1 VRLASVH
8 RNSLQHTLSRA
19 RFHAEPLTMVRR
31 RNNPFASELRSLPY
45 RALLR
50 REEPF
55 RRTDEEEIK
64 ATCNRIARGGKWLV
78 YAGNRGIENG
88 CRVFAFDTP
97 EKAQAMQAWIA
108 ASGVESRPRPEPPPN
123 YPQLKVG

>member
-1 VRLASVH
+1 
-8 RNSLQHTLSRA
+8 
-19 RFHAEPLTMVRR
+19 MVRR
-31 RNNPFASELRSLPY
+31 RNNPFGSDLRSLPY
-45 RALLR
+45 KALLK

-64 ATCNRIARGGKWLV
+64 ATCNEIARSGKWLA

-108 ASGVESRPRPEPPPN
+108 TSGIESRPRPEPPPDF
-123 YPQLKVG
+123 PQLKVGRATNRGRD